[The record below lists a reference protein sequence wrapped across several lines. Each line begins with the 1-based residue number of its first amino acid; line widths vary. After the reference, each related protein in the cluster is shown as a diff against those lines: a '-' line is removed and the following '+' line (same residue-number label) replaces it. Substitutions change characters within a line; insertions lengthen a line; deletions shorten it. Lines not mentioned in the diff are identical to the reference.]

1 MPTLWTSQV
10 TVTDDAAYG
19 KYAALA
25 GLDILRMAVVS
36 LPVVPALFSW
46 KATAGSGM

>member
-1 MPTLWTSQV
+1 MPALWTSQV

-25 GLDILRMAVVS
+25 GPVILAHGGRFVARVARVVQMEG
-36 LPVVPALFSW
+36 PA
-46 KATAGSGM
+46 GCGM